1 MPSDAE
7 TPDLGGCRP
16 GSPSRRRPVGTQTPE
31 VAASGLRLPADY
43 RAAKTRAAKSV
54 IAVLIGAMLAF
65 GGFYL
70 GWKLGSLQSGP
81 TLSQPR

>member
-16 GSPSRRRPVGTQTPE
+16 GSPSRSRAAGTQTPE
-31 VAASGLRLPADY
+31 VAGSRLRPLADY

-54 IAVLIGAMLAF
+54 IAVLIGAILVF

-70 GWKLGSLQSGP
+70 GWKLGSLPSAMILRP
-81 TLSQPR
+81 L